1 MNDWRVN
8 LFLRIRT
15 WGTEGSA
22 NGQFKFPTHVAL
34 GSSGNVYVVDSNNDR
49 IQVFNNGGT
58 FIRTWG
64 SAGSANGLFNT
75 PFGIAIDSS
84 GNANVSDIEN
94 KNNRIQKFKKD
105 GTFIRT
111 CTEG

>member
-1 MNDWRVN
+1 MHKEYSCVN
-8 LFLRIRT
+8 R
-15 WGTEGSA
+15 
-22 NGQFKFPTHVAL
+22 
-34 GSSGNVYVVDSNNDR
+34 
-49 IQVFNNGGT
+49 GGDL
-58 FIRTWG
+58 
-64 SAGSANGLFNT
+64 SDVANGLFNT